1 MNTILLIIITIL
13 PVSFLLQLFITEY
26 LLLKK
31 GINIGG
37 TPPINSYFFYISKYS
52 VIIIWLGMILDAWN
66 VHIIFSLPKI
76 QLLTYA
82 GIFFYITGFTILYI
96 GRFSLG
102 KNFRYGISNEEAVFI
117 TYGIYKISRNPMYL
131 GLFLTL
137 AGSVLFTFNILY
149 LILAMFISI
158 VHHSI
163 ALHEEKELRKRFG
176 NTFED
181 YCKKVRRY
189 I

>member
-1 MNTILLIIITIL
+1 MNTLLLIIITIL

-26 LLLKK
+26 LLFKK
-31 GINIGG
+31 GIKISG
-37 TPPINSYFFYISKYS
+37 TPPINRYVFYISKYS
-52 VIIIWLGMILDAWN
+52 VVILWSGMILDALN
-66 VHIIFSLPKI
+66 FRIMSSLPKI
-76 QLLTYA
+76 QFLTYA

-102 KNFRYGISNEEAVFI
+102 KNFRYGLSNEKSGFV
-117 TYGIYKISRNPMYL
+117 TDGIYKVSRNPMYF
-131 GLFLTL
+131 GLFLTFT
-137 AGSVLFTFNILY
+137 GCVLFTFNILY
-149 LILAMFISI
+149 LILALFITV

-163 ALHEEKELRKRFG
+163 VLHEEKELRKRFG
-176 NTFED
+176 DTFED